1 MSMSLRDQLLQV
13 GLISQKQAKDADR
26 QADRQ
31 AEQKRHQH
39 PKHKR
44 GGPPPKAA
52 PHNSATNSAARA
64 THPVAGNS
72 AAPTAPVAPT
82 AAQAP
87 IKPIPHASAQAAKV
101 ARDQALS
108 RKQQEKAQKKALQ
121 AQIKQLI
128 EQNRLPQVESD
139 EPYNFVD
146 DSKIR
151 RITLNAANRGAL
163 TRGELFI
170 VRHEGR
176 YDLVPAAIAARI
188 RERDATAVVTIVAAS
203 ETAPVDD
210 AYKGFEV
217 PDDLIW

>member
-13 GLISQKQAKDADR
+13 GLISQKQAKEAER

-44 GGPPPKAA
+44 GGPPPQGAKANPASHKPVPTATAGVTAAA
-52 PHNSATNSAARA
+52 PATL
-64 THPVAGNS
+64 S
-72 AAPTAPVAPT
+72 AAPIPV
-82 AAQAP
+82 
-87 IKPIPHASAQAAKV
+87 KPIPHASAQAAKV

-151 RITLNAANRGAL
+151 RITLNAANRGAM
-163 TRGELFI
+163 TRGELCI

-176 YDLVPAAIAARI
+176 YDLVPAAIAGRI
-188 RERDATAVVTIVAAS
+188 RERDATAVVTISAAS
-203 ETAPVDD
+203 DTAPVDD

>member
-1 MSMSLRDQLLQV
+1 MSLRDQLLQV
-13 GLISQKQAKDADR
+13 GLISQKQAKEADR

-52 PHNSATNSAARA
+52 HGNSATHH
-64 THPVAGNS
+64 TS
-72 AAPTAPVAPT
+72 AAPPAAGATTPVAP
-82 AAQAP
+82 AP
-87 IKPIPHASAQAAKV
+87 VRPVPHASALAAKV

-163 TRGELFI
+163 TRSELFI

-188 RERDATAVVTIVAAS
+188 RERDASAVVTIAAAA

>member
-13 GLISQKQAKDADR
+13 GLINQKQAKEAER

-31 AEQKRHQH
+31 AEQQRHQH
-39 PKHKR
+39 SKHKHPKHTGAAPTSKTA
-44 GGPPPKAA
+44 PTPSTTPKAA
-52 PHNSATNSAARA
+52 APAAATR
-64 THPVAGNS
+64 PVPA
-72 AAPTAPVAPT
+72 
-82 AAQAP
+82 
-87 IKPIPHASAQAAKV
+87 HASAQAAKV

-128 EQNRLPQVESD
+128 EQNRLPQAESD
-139 EPYNFVD
+139 VPYNFVD
-146 DSKIR
+146 DGKIR
-151 RITLNAANRGAL
+151 RITLNAANRAAL
-163 TRGELFI
+163 TQGEIFI

-176 YDLVPAAIAARI
+176 YDLVSATIAARI
-188 RERDATAVVTIVAAS
+188 RERDAAAVVTIVATTES
-203 ETAPVDD
+203 VQVED

>member
-1 MSMSLRDQLLQV
+1 MSLRDQLLQV
-13 GLISQKQAKDADR
+13 GLISQKQAKEADR

-31 AEQKRHQH
+31 AEQQRHQH

-44 GGPPPKAA
+44 GGPPKGAPTHSATHQTAA
-52 PHNSATNSAARA
+52 PPRAAAAAT
-64 THPVAGNS
+64 
-72 AAPTAPVAPT
+72 PVAP
-82 AAQAP
+82 AAAP
-87 IKPIPHASAQAAKV
+87 APLKPIPHASAQAAKV

-108 RKQQEKAQKKALQ
+108 RKQHEKAQKKALQ

-128 EQNRLPQVESD
+128 EQNRLPQVEGD

-146 DSKIR
+146 DGKIR
-151 RITLNAANRGAL
+151 RITLNASNRGAL
-163 TRGELFI
+163 TRSELFI

-188 RERDATAVVTIVAAS
+188 RERDASAVVTIVAAS

>member
-1 MSMSLRDQLLQV
+1 MSLRDQLLQV
-13 GLISQKQAKDADR
+13 GLISQKQAKEADR

-39 PKHKR
+39 AKHKR
-44 GGPPPKAA
+44 GGPAPKAA
-52 PHNSATNSAARA
+52 HGNSATH
-64 THPVAGNS
+64 HPS
-72 AAPTAPVAPT
+72 AAPPSASATTHVAPAAAPAPVRPVP
-82 AAQAP
+82 Q
-87 IKPIPHASAQAAKV
+87 ASALAAKV

-128 EQNRLPQVESD
+128 EQNRVPQVESD

-146 DSKIR
+146 DGKIR
-151 RITLNAANRGAL
+151 RITLNTANRGAL
-163 TRGELFI
+163 TRSELFI

>member
-13 GLISQKQAKDADR
+13 GLISQKQAKDAER

-39 PKHKR
+39 PKHKH
-44 GGPPPKAA
+44 GGPPSKGGPA
-52 PHNSATNSAARA
+52 NSAPNKPATTAASSATA
-64 THPVAGNS
+64 TAPVVAS
-72 AAPTAPVAPT
+72 AAPIPVKPVA
-82 AAQAP
+82 
-87 IKPIPHASAQAAKV
+87 HASAQAAKV

-128 EQNRLPQVESD
+128 AQNRLPQAESD

-146 DSKIR
+146 DSRIR

-188 RERDATAVVTIVAAS
+188 RERDATAVVTIAAAA

>member
-1 MSMSLRDQLLQV
+1 MSLRDQLLQV
-13 GLISQKQAKDADR
+13 GLISQKQAKEADR

-52 PHNSATNSAARA
+52 HGNSATHH
-64 THPVAGNS
+64 TS
-72 AAPTAPVAPT
+72 AAPPAAGATTPVAP
-82 AAQAP
+82 AAAP
-87 IKPIPHASAQAAKV
+87 APVRPVPHASALAAKV

-163 TRGELFI
+163 TRSELFI

-188 RERDATAVVTIVAAS
+188 RERDASAVVTIAAAA

>member
-13 GLISQKQAKDADR
+13 GLINQKQAKEADR

-31 AEQKRHQH
+31 AEQQRHQHSKHKH
-39 PKHKR
+39 PKHK
-44 GGPPPKAA
+44 GGASAPKAA
-52 PHNSATNSAARA
+52 PATS
-64 THPVAGNS
+64 THAS
-72 AAPTAPVAPT
+72 AAPTPSATPT
-82 AAQAP
+82 ASASTAAP
-87 IKPIPHASAQAAKV
+87 APARPIPAHSSAQAAKV

-128 EQNRLPQVESD
+128 EQNRLPQAESD

-151 RITLNAANRGAL
+151 RITMNAANRGAL
-163 TRGELFI
+163 TRGEIFI

-188 RERDATAVVTIVAAS
+188 RERDAAAVVTIVAAAES
-203 ETAPVDD
+203 SPIDE

>member
-13 GLISQKQAKDADR
+13 GLISQKQAKEADRQSDR
-26 QADRQ
+26 QAD
-31 AEQKRHQH
+31 QKRHQH

-44 GGPPPKAA
+44 GGPPPKGAPTHSATNQTPAA
-52 PHNSATNSAARA
+52 PHAAAAT
-64 THPVAGNS
+64 TP
-72 AAPTAPVAPT
+72 AAPTAAPAPVR
-82 AAQAP
+82 
-87 IKPIPHASAQAAKV
+87 PIPHASAQAAKV

-163 TRGELFI
+163 MRGELFI

>member
-13 GLISQKQAKDADR
+13 GLISQKQAKEAER

-39 PKHKR
+39 PRHKR
-44 GGPPPKAA
+44 GGPPPKGG
-52 PHNSATNSAARA
+52 PE
-64 THPVAGNS
+64 S
-72 AAPTAPVAPT
+72 AAPNKPT
-82 AAQAP
+82 ATAAPSATATTPVVTGAAP
-87 IKPIPHASAQAAKV
+87 IPVKPVPHASAQAAKV

-146 DSKIR
+146 DSRIR

-188 RERDATAVVTIVAAS
+188 RERDATAVVTIAAAS
-203 ETAPVDD
+203 ETAPLDD

>member
-13 GLISQKQAKDADR
+13 GLISQKQAKEADR

-44 GGPPPKAA
+44 GGPPSKAA
-52 PHNSATNSAARA
+52 PTNSS
-64 THPVAGNS
+64 THQTA
-72 AAPTAPVAPT
+72 AAPHAAAATASVAPP
-82 AAQAP
+82 AAP
-87 IKPIPHASAQAAKV
+87 IRPVPHASALAAKV

-139 EPYNFVD
+139 EPYSFVD

-151 RITLNAANRGAL
+151 RITLNSANRGAL

-188 RERDATAVVTIVAAS
+188 RERDATAVVTIVAAT

-210 AYKGFEV
+210 AYKGFAV

>member
-1 MSMSLRDQLLQV
+1 MSLRDQLLQV
-13 GLISQKQAKDADR
+13 GLISQKQAKEAER

-44 GGPPPKAA
+44 GGPPPKAGPA
-52 PHNSATNSAARA
+52 HSATNKPTGATASSA
-64 THPVAGNS
+64 TTPVVVS
-72 AAPTAPVAPT
+72 S
-82 AAQAP
+82 AP
-87 IKPIPHASAQAAKV
+87 IAVKPIPHASAQAAKV

-121 AQIKQLI
+121 SQIKQLI

-146 DSKIR
+146 DGRIR
-151 RITLNAANRGAL
+151 RITINAANRGAL

-188 RERDATAVVTIVAAS
+188 RERDAAAVITIAAS
-203 ETAPVDD
+203 AETAPLDD

>member
-1 MSMSLRDQLLQV
+1 MSLRDQLLQV
-13 GLISQKQAKDADR
+13 GLISQKQAKEAER

-44 GGPPPKAA
+44 GGPAPKSAPANPAPHIAATATSVAPIAA
-52 PHNSATNSAARA
+52 PAAL
-64 THPVAGNS
+64 
-72 AAPTAPVAPT
+72 
-82 AAQAP
+82 
-87 IKPIPHASAQAAKV
+87 KPIPHASAQAAKV

-146 DSKIR
+146 DGKIR

-163 TRGELFI
+163 MRGELFI

-176 YDLVPAAIAARI
+176 YDLVPPAIAARI
-188 RERDATAVVTIVAAS
+188 RERDATAVVPLGATS
-203 ETAPVDD
+203 ETTPVDD
-210 AYKGFEV
+210 TYKGFEV

>member
-1 MSMSLRDQLLQV
+1 MSLRDQLLQV
-13 GLISQKQAKDADR
+13 GLISQKQAKEADR

-44 GGPPPKAA
+44 GGPPPKSA
-52 PHNSATNSAARA
+52 PGNSATQHH
-64 THPVAGNS
+64 TQ
-72 AAPTAPVAPT
+72 AAPPPAAAATTPVRPT
-82 AAQAP
+82 AAPAP
-87 IKPIPHASAQAAKV
+87 VRPVPHASALAAKV

-139 EPYNFVD
+139 EPYNFID
-146 DSKIR
+146 DGKIR
-151 RITLNAANRGAL
+151 RITVNAANRGAL
-163 TRGELFI
+163 TRSELFI

-176 YDLVPAAIAARI
+176 YDLVPAAVAARI

>member
-1 MSMSLRDQLLQV
+1 MSMSLRDQLLQI
-13 GLISQKQAKDADR
+13 GLINQKQAKEAER

-31 AEQKRHQH
+31 ADQQRHQHAKHKH
-39 PKHKR
+39 PKHK
-44 GGPPPKAA
+44 GGAPAPKGAPATSAHSSAPPTATA
-52 PHNSATNSAARA
+52 PLPASAT
-64 THPVAGNS
+64 T
-72 AAPTAPVAPT
+72 TAPALSR
-82 AAQAP
+82 
-87 IKPIPHASAQAAKV
+87 PIPTHTSAQAAKV

-108 RKQQEKAQKKALQ
+108 RKQQERAQKKALQ

-128 EQNRLPQVESD
+128 EQNRLPQAESD

-151 RITLNAANRGAL
+151 RITMNAANRGAL
-163 TRGELFI
+163 TRGEIFI

-176 YDLVPAAIAARI
+176 YDLVSATIAARI
-188 RERDATAVVTIVAAS
+188 RERDAAAVVTIVAAAES
-203 ETAPVDD
+203 APIDE

>member
-44 GGPPPKAA
+44 GGPPPKGA
-52 PHNSATNSAARA
+52 PTHSATNQTAATA
-64 THPVAGNS
+64 HA
-72 AAPTAPVAPT
+72 AAPSGPVPPT

-128 EQNRLPQVESD
+128 EQNRLPQLESD

-146 DSKIR
+146 DGKIR

-163 TRGELFI
+163 TRSELFI

-176 YDLVPAAIAARI
+176 YDLVPAVIAARI
-188 RERDATAVVTIVAAS
+188 RERDAAAVVTIVAAS
-203 ETAPVDD
+203 ETVPVDD

>member
-13 GLISQKQAKDADR
+13 GLISQKQAKEADR

-52 PHNSATNSAARA
+52 PTNSATHQTAATPHAAAA
-64 THPVAGNS
+64 TTSVAPA
-72 AAPTAPVAPT
+72 AAP
-82 AAQAP
+82 AP

-176 YDLVPAAIAARI
+176 YDLVPPAIAARI
-188 RERDATAVVTIVAAS
+188 RERDATAVVTIVAAP
-203 ETAPVDD
+203 EAAPVDD

>member
-13 GLISQKQAKDADR
+13 GLISQKQAKEAER

-31 AEQKRHQH
+31 AEQQRHQH

-44 GGPPPKAA
+44 GGPPKGA
-52 PHNSATNSAARA
+52 PANAATNK
-64 THPVAGNS
+64 T
-72 AAPTAPVAPT
+72 APTANHTAAATTPVAPT
-82 AAQAP
+82 TAP
-87 IKPIPHASAQAAKV
+87 ALIKPIPHASAQAAKV

-146 DSKIR
+146 DGKIR

-163 TRGELFI
+163 TRSELFI

-203 ETAPVDD
+203 ETVPVDD

>member
-1 MSMSLRDQLLQV
+1 
-13 GLISQKQAKDADR
+13 
-26 QADRQ
+26 
-31 AEQKRHQH
+31 
-39 PKHKR
+39 
-44 GGPPPKAA
+44 
-52 PHNSATNSAARA
+52 
-64 THPVAGNS
+64 
-72 AAPTAPVAPT
+72 
-82 AAQAP
+82 
-87 IKPIPHASAQAAKV
+87 
-101 ARDQALS
+101 
-108 RKQQEKAQKKALQ
+108 
-121 AQIKQLI
+121 LI

-188 RERDATAVVTIVAAS
+188 RERDATAVVTIVAAT

>member
-13 GLISQKQAKDADR
+13 GLISQKQAKEAER

-31 AEQKRHQH
+31 AEQHRHQHSKQKH
-39 PKHKR
+39 PKHK
-44 GGPPPKAA
+44 GAA
-52 PHNSATNSAARA
+52 PASKTAPTNSSTPKTTTTPAVMTSSAPAAVPAPAR
-64 THPVAGNS
+64 PVPA
-72 AAPTAPVAPT
+72 
-82 AAQAP
+82 
-87 IKPIPHASAQAAKV
+87 HASAQAAKV

-128 EQNRLPQVESD
+128 EQNRLPQAPSD

-146 DSKIR
+146 DGKIR
-151 RITLNAANRGAL
+151 RITINAANRGAL
-163 TRGELFI
+163 TRGEIFI

-176 YDLVPAAIAARI
+176 YDLVPATIAARI
-188 RERDATAVVTIVAAS
+188 RERDVTAVVTIVAAGES
-203 ETAPVDD
+203 AQIDD

>member
-13 GLISQKQAKDADR
+13 GLISQKQAKEADR

-44 GGPPPKAA
+44 GGPPPKGAPTHHSATHPPTAA
-52 PHNSATNSAARA
+52 PHATAAA
-64 THPVAGNS
+64 
-72 AAPTAPVAPT
+72 APVAPAMAT
-82 AAQAP
+82 AP

-163 TRGELFI
+163 TRSELCI

-188 RERDATAVVTIVAAS
+188 RERDPTAVVTIVAAS